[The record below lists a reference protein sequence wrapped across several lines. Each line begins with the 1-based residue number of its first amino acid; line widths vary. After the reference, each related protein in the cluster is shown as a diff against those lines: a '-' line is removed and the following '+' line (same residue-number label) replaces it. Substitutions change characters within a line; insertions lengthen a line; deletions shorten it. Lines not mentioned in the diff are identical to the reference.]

1 MQVEQGQ
8 LRRFNS
14 AVSDL
19 LGGVLF
25 RLGDLLVILK
35 ITHGPRR
42 LRQVNFLCNGQL
54 EEGWG
59 FPWII
64 HHTTEVVNE
73 AG

>member
-14 AVSDL
+14 AVPDL

-25 RLGDLLVILK
+25 RSGDLLVILK
-35 ITHGPRR
+35 ITRPRTSAVS
-42 LRQVNFLCNGQL
+42 QVSFLCNGQV

-59 FPWII
+59 FPWIS
-64 HHTTEVVNE
+64 TFSEVVNE